1 MSNKAN
7 RIWLSSPTKHG
18 LEMGIYD
25 RDILYKLDVHCGGI
39 LMEQSGL
46 PVRRYADIR

>member
-25 RDILYKLDVHCGGI
+25 RDIPYKLDVHCGGG
-39 LMEQSGL
+39 E
-46 PVRRYADIR
+46 Y